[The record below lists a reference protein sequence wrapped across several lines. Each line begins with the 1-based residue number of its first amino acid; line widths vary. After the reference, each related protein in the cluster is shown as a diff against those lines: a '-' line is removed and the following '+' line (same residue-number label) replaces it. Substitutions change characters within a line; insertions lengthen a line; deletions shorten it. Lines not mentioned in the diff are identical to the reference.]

1 MQQCIVVRGD
11 ESVGVSGFSNFAPA
25 SGLTEA
31 VQEVAVWLSAA
42 WPHFEKFEA
51 PEAQA
56 PFSPTAAPELCLTLH
71 TK

>member
-1 MQQCIVVRGD
+1 MHSVVRGD

-31 VQEVAVWLSAA
+31 VQEVAVWLPAA

-51 PEAQA
+51 PEARA